1 MDKSVPTGGANL
13 RSRFERLDTDRFVFL
28 DRARQCSELTLPTL
42 IPPLG
47 HNKTTKYY
55 TPWQGVGARGVNNL
69 ASKLLLS
76 LFPPNSPFFRLVVDD
91 YTKDE
96 MAQDPNKASLIDK
109 GLAKIERA
117 VQAEIEMTGVRG
129 PLFLALKH
137 LIVGG
142 NALIYLPAEGGARV
156 FDLASYVVQRDPKG
170 NVLNVIIKETIDT
183 DIVEDMFRKLGD
195 LDDSDNDDAHGEADD
210 GKSEQGRED
219 NSNLATTE
227 VYTRIYRDGKKWRMY
242 QEVRGVE
249 VPGSQGSWPIDK
261 PPFMALRWAVVEGED
276 YGRSYVEEYLGDLI
290 SLEGLSKA
298 VVEASAAAARMVLL
312 VSPNGVTKATEV
324 TEAENG
330 AAITGHKDDV
340 HCLQMD
346 KQADM
351 AIAQQSVQT
360 ITQRLSYAFLLASS
374 IQRNGERVTAEEIRY
389 MAGELEDAL
398 GGVYTVLSQELQL
411 PFVIRLMDR
420 MTKQKRLPEL
430 PKGVVKPAIVTGLE
444 ALGRGHDL
452 SKLQMF
458 GQFVAGLGP
467 EAQQYLSIPELL
479 SRVATS
485 MNINPDGLIRSQDEV
500 QQQMAEQQQKAQMAE
515 LAGKLGPAGIK
526 AMSDQVIAA
535 GGGGGEAPTP
545 TGN

>member
-1 MDKSVPTGGANL
+1 MEKSVPTGGASL

-76 LFPPNSPFFRLVVDD
+76 LFPPNSPFFRLMVDE
-91 YTKDE
+91 YTKEE
-96 MAQDPNKASLIDK
+96 MAQDPKKASLIDA
-109 GLAKIERA
+109 GLAKIERTI
-117 VQAEIEMTGVRG
+117 QAEIEMTGVRA
-129 PLFLALKH
+129 PLFLAIKH

-142 NALIYLPAEGGARV
+142 NALIYLPADGGARV
-156 FDLASYVVQRDPKG
+156 FDLASYVCQRDPKG
-170 NVLNVIIKETIDT
+170 NVLNVIIKEIIDT
-183 DIVEDMFRKLGD
+183 EIVETMFPKMGD
-195 LDDSDNDDAHGEADD
+195 IDAPTGESDD
-210 GKSEQGRED
+210 GKSDSGKQE
-219 NSNLATTE
+219 NNNLDTTE
-227 VYTRIYRDGKKWRMY
+227 VYTRIYRDGKKWKMY
-242 QEVRGVE
+242 QEVRGAR
-249 VPGSQGSWPIDK
+249 VPGSEGSWPIDK
-261 PPFMALRWAVVEGED
+261 PPFMALRWSQVEGED

-298 VVEASAAAARMVLL
+298 LVEASAAAARLL
-312 VSPNGVTKATEV
+312 ILVAPNSATKASEV

-330 AAITGHKDDV
+330 AAITGLKDDV

-351 AIAQQSVQT
+351 SIAQQAIGT

-389 MAGELEDAL
+389 MASELEDAL

-411 PFVIRLMDR
+411 PFVVRLMDR
-420 MTKQKRLPEL
+420 MEKAKRLPEL

-452 SKLQMF
+452 TKLQQF
-458 GQFVAGLGP
+458 GQQVAQIGP
-467 EAQQYLSIPELL
+467 DAMQYISVSELL
-479 SRVATS
+479 SRIATS
-485 MNINPDGLIRSQDEV
+485 MNINTDGLIKSDDDVMQERQ
-500 QQQMAEQQQKAQMAE
+500 AAQKQAAATE

-535 GGGGGEAPTP
+535 GGGGESAAPTP

>member
-1 MDKSVPTGGANL
+1 MEKSVPTGGASL

-76 LFPPNSPFFRLVVDD
+76 LFPPNSPFFRLMVDE

-96 MAQDPNKASLIDK
+96 MAGDPKQASLIDK
-109 GLAKIERA
+109 GLAKIERTI
-117 VQAEIEMTGVRG
+117 QAEIEMTGVRA

-142 NALIYLPAEGGARV
+142 NALVYLPAEGGARV
-156 FDLASYVVQRDPKG
+156 FDLSSYVVQRDPKG
-170 NVLNVIIKETIDT
+170 NVLRVIIKEVIDT
-183 DIVEDMFRKLGD
+183 EIVEDMFTKLGD
-195 LDDSDNDDAHGEADD
+195 IDDNGQSDG
-210 GKSEQGRED
+210 GKSEKTSKD
-219 NSNLATTE
+219 NTNLATTE
-227 VYTRIYRDGKKWRMY
+227 VYTTIYREDKKWCMHQEVDGKM
-242 QEVRGVE
+242 
-249 VPGSQGSWPIDK
+249 VPGSQGKWPIDK
-261 PPFMALRWAVVEGED
+261 PPFMALRWAQVEGED

-298 VVEASAAAARMVLL
+298 LVEASAAAARLVLL

-346 KQADM
+346 KQGDM
-351 AIAQQSVQT
+351 SIAQQAIQT

-411 PFVIRLMDR
+411 PFVVRLMDR
-420 MTKQKRLPEL
+420 MQKDKRLPEL

-452 SKLQMF
+452 NKLQMF
-458 GQFVAGLGP
+458 GQQVAQLGP
-467 EAQQYLSIPELL
+467 EAMQYLSIPELL
-479 SRVATS
+479 SRIATS
-485 MNINPDGLIRSQDEV
+485 MNINTDGLIKAEDDV
-500 QQQMAEQQQKAQMAE
+500 MAQQQAQQKQAMAGE
-515 LAGKLGPAGIK
+515 LAGKLGPSAIK
-526 AMSDQVIAA
+526 AMSDQVMAA
-535 GGGGGEAPTP
+535 GGGGGGEAPTP